1 MNDFNVTETLSNGKN
16 ELSAKFADLHEKTSS
31 LLADPEG
38 IKANCMNGSV
48 YVLSD
53 KELLSLHRDS
63 GDSRYP
69 YGRDGFNLWVYASGY
84 MHANEGLLS
93 TFLRAAQGQEPNVAF
108 FAGKEK
114 RGDDYQLTPLF
125 SVPNMLEERKG
136 LTRYTVF
143 SPSAAY
149 FVTEFDSL
157 RFGVR
162 VFATPTQE
170 ISFSIN
176 IENIGNQSESF
187 FLSSFLNPF
196 LRHQLHTSDEDNWFK
211 EVSLL
216 KSGQQEQGNLD
227 PFLLL
232 VHEDKDRHTLT
243 TNYALL
249 RRELSIE
256 DKNWLGSAE
265 ATTSRLQYVGSSS
278 SSLHT
283 PEALLKGTFGKNPKH
298 LCTFTETGIMGDLL
312 NMNLPAGK
320 SARLDLMFSPLKTH
334 EDALALASK
343 RLDPSAVDLG
353 LKHLEQEDSD
363 NHVALSIRTDQ
374 STVEGINSVTF
385 NAFIEHLKKQV
396 EFCSLIKGYIQ
407 LSFNSLIGIRDVFQA
422 IEGMLFWRD
431 EAARDKMLE
440 ALDFTAID
448 GRCFRQYSLPPA
460 NQDVGRMDLRQFID
474 QGVWVISTIHTYLRV
489 TQDWEFL
496 SKVCGYHE
504 IVDEAAG
511 RVVKSEQQDSVLE
524 HMLKIMAYLLRNR
537 DHDNTQCSLALY
549 GDWNDALD
557 GLGISQDGSSE
568 FGTGVSVMA
577 TLQVYQNT
585 QELIDILN
593 RVDASKY
600 AAEIEQY
607 SKAREEIE
615 AGLLKHAVVANDAGD
630 KRILHG
636 WGDQYSYFVGSY
648 KDSDGVARDGLTSNA
663 FWVLSGLYKTHPE
676 FKQIILDGLERLDSK
691 YGYLTFAPHFDIDAK
706 GVGRIPK
713 LPPGTAEN
721 GASYI
726 HATAFGIMALFQM
739 GEAQKAWEQLCK
751 ILPFTKGHEN
761 LTHSPF
767 VMPNSY
773 GYNPEKFIDGQNMN
787 DWQTGSSNVVLKLL
801 IRFVFGFEPEL
812 DGLWIQPAAWCP
824 FESFQFK
831 LNVRGCQI
839 SIHYENKHMGER
851 SFKIDDKQ
859 QKSELDETMS
869 IHKLWIPNEELK
881 PDRTININVVD

>member
-1 MNDFNVTETLSNGKN
+1 MDNVDKMGTSKKD
-16 ELSAKFADLHEKTSS
+16 LSAKLTDLHKKMST
-31 LLADPEG
+31 LLADSERL
-38 IKANCMNGSV
+38 KDNDMNGSV

-53 KELLSLHRDS
+53 KELLSMCRER

-69 YGRDGFNLWVYASGY
+69 YGQDGFNLWVYASGY

-93 TFLRAAQGQEPNVAF
+93 TFLRAANGQEPNVAF
-108 FAGKEK
+108 FAGKKSRENN
-114 RGDDYQLTPLF
+114 YQITPLF
-125 SVPNMLEERKG
+125 SVPKMLEDRKD
-136 LTRYTVF
+136 LKRYTVF

-149 FVTEFDSL
+149 FITEFDGL
-157 RFGVR
+157 RFGIR
-162 VFATPTQE
+162 VFATPSRS
-170 ISFSIN
+170 ISFSIH
-176 IENIGNQSESF
+176 IENTGDQDESF
-187 FLSSFLNPF
+187 FLSSYLNPF

-216 KSGQQEQGNLD
+216 KPEQKKSENLD

-243 TNYALL
+243 TNYAVLQ
-249 RRELSIE
+249 RELSIE
-256 DKNWLGSAE
+256 DKNWLVSTE
-265 ATTSRLQYVGSSS
+265 ATTSRSQYVGSSS

-283 PEALLKGTFGKNPKH
+283 PKALLKGTFGANPKH

-320 SARLDLMFSPLKTH
+320 SVRLDLMFTPLKTH
-334 EDALALASK
+334 EEALALAGK
-343 RLDPSAVDLG
+343 RIDPAAIDLE
-353 LKHLEQEDSD
+353 LASIEQEDNK
-363 NHVALSIRTDQ
+363 NHAALSIHTDQ
-374 STVEGINSVTF
+374 STDKSINSAAF

-422 IEGMLFWRD
+422 IEGMLFWRG
-431 EAARDKMLE
+431 EAARNKMLE
-440 ALDFTAID
+440 ALGFTAID

-496 SKVCGYHE
+496 DQVCGYHE
-504 IVDEAAG
+504 IVNEAAG
-511 RVVKSEQQDSVLE
+511 KVAKSDQQDSVLE
-524 HMLKIMAYLLRNR
+524 HMLRIMGYLLRNR
-537 DHDNTQCSLALY
+537 DHDKTKCSLALY

-557 GLGISQDGSSE
+557 GLGISLDGSSE

-585 QELIDILN
+585 QEMIDILGHI
-593 RVDASKY
+593 DASGY
-600 AAEIEQY
+600 AAKIEEY
-607 SKAREEIE
+607 RKARDEIE
-615 AGLLKHAVVANDAGD
+615 AGLLKYAVVSNDAD
-630 KRILHG
+630 EKRILHG

-648 KDSDGVARDGLTSNA
+648 KDSDGVSRDGLTSNA
-663 FWVLSGLYKTHPE
+663 FWISSGLYKAHPD
-676 FKQIILDGLERLDSK
+676 FKQTILDSLERLDSK
-691 YGYLTFAPHFDIDAK
+691 YGYRTFAPHFDLDAK

-721 GASYI
+721 GATYI
-726 HATAFGIMALFQM
+726 HATAFAIMSLFQI
-739 GEAQKAWEQLCK
+739 GEAQKAWEQLGK

-767 VMPNSY
+767 IMPNSY
-773 GYNPEKFIDGQNMN
+773 GYNLDKSIDGENMN

-812 DGLWIQPAAWCP
+812 DGLWIQPAGWCP
-824 FESFQFK
+824 FKSFQFK
-831 LNVRGCQI
+831 LNIRGCQV
-839 SIHYENKHMGER
+839 SIHYENKQTGKR
-851 SFKIDDKQ
+851 SFTIDNETQ
-859 QKSELDETMS
+859 ESEMDELMG
-869 IHKLWIPNEELK
+869 IQKLWIPNEQIK
-881 PDRTININVVD
+881 PGHSISVSVVD

>member
-1 MNDFNVTETLSNGKN
+1 MNDLTVPETYSGKSD
-16 ELSAKFADLHEKTSS
+16 ELSTRFAEIHKKAAR
-31 LLADPEG
+31 LLADSKE
-38 IKANCMNGSV
+38 AAARHMNGGV

-53 KELLSLHRDS
+53 NELLSLSRKI

-69 YGRDGFNLWVYASGY
+69 YGQDGFNFWVYASGY

-93 TFLRAAQGQEPNVAF
+93 TFLRAANGQEPNIAF
-108 FAGKEK
+108 FAGKK
-114 RGDDYQLTPLF
+114 KQGNDYEVTPLF
-125 SVPNMLEERKG
+125 AVPKTPEERKG
-136 LTRYTVF
+136 VTRYTVF

-149 FVTEFDSL
+149 FVTEMDAL

-162 VFATPTQE
+162 VFATPDRSL
-170 ISFSIN
+170 SFSIN
-176 IENIGNQSESF
+176 IENTGSETEAF

-196 LRHQLHTSDEDNWFK
+196 LRHQLQTTDEDNWFK
-211 EVSLL
+211 EISLQR
-216 KSGQQEQGNLD
+216 SGLQDPSNLD
-227 PFLLL
+227 PFLML

-243 TNYALL
+243 TNYAIL
-249 RRELSIE
+249 RRELSID
-256 DKNWLGSAE
+256 DKSWLVSSE
-265 ATTSRLQYVGSSS
+265 ATTSRFQYVGSST

-283 PEALLKGTFGKNPKH
+283 PQALIKGSFGDNPKH
-298 LCTFTETGIMGDLL
+298 LCTFTETAIMGDILQ
-312 NMNLPAGK
+312 MNLPAGK
-320 SARLDLMFSPLKTH
+320 SARLDLLFSPLKTH
-334 EDALALASK
+334 EESQSVATK
-343 RLDPSAVDLG
+343 RLEPAAIDAG
-353 LKHLEQEDSD
+353 LRQLEQQDIN
-363 NHVALSIRTDQ
+363 NHVALSIRAGQ
-374 STVEGINSVTF
+374 SQFEGINSVTF

-396 EFCSLIKGYIQ
+396 EFCALIKGYIQ

-422 IEGMLFWRD
+422 IEGMLFWRS
-431 EAARDKMLE
+431 EAARSKMLE
-440 ALDFTAID
+440 ALSFTAID

-460 NQDVGRMDLRQFID
+460 NQSVGRMDLRQFID

-496 SKVCGYHE
+496 KQVCGYHE
-504 IVDEAAG
+504 IINEAAG
-511 RVVKSEQQDSVLE
+511 KVAKSDQQDSVLE
-524 HMLKIMAYLLRNR
+524 HMLRIMAYLLRNR
-537 DHDNTQCSLALY
+537 DHDHTKCSLALY

-557 GLGISQDGSSE
+557 GLGISLDGSSE

-585 QELIDILN
+585 QEMIEILKH
-593 RVDASKY
+593 VDASKY

-607 SKAREEIE
+607 TKARTEIE
-615 AGLLKHAVVANDAGD
+615 SGLLKHAVVGNDAGE

-636 WGDQYSYFVGSY
+636 WGDKYSYFVGSY

-663 FWVLSGLYKTHPE
+663 FWVLSGLYAKHPE

-691 YGYLTFAPHFDIDAK
+691 YGYRTFAPHFDIDAK

-739 GEAQKAWEQLCK
+739 GEAQKAWQQLCK

-767 VMPNSY
+767 IMPNSY

-801 IRFVFGFEPEL
+801 IRFVFGFEPTL
-812 DGLWIQPAAWCP
+812 DGLWIQPAGWCP
-824 FESFQFK
+824 FETFQFK
-831 LNVRGCQI
+831 LKVRGCQV
-839 SIHYENKHMGER
+839 SIHYENKHHGKRVYE
-851 SFKIDDKQ
+851 IGGQ
-859 QKSELDETMS
+859 TQESEPDEFMDVD
-869 IHKLWIPNEELK
+869 KLWIPNEQLK
-881 PDRTININVVD
+881 TASTLEIHVVD